1 MATKKPKPKQKP
13 KPKPKQKPKSN
24 KKNIF
29 IILGIIFC
37 LACLVTYNAIL
48 RPSIHTPNGTD
59 TYLFAVPT
67 GSTYES
73 LTQKLRNE
81 LNMSNSRSFLLLADF
96 VMKNPPSPGLYKLHN
111 RMSNKDL
118 LILFRSGVREYVNF
132 TISFARYAKDVTAQ
146 AVKQLEAS
154 QEDFDALFADKQ
166 FLDSLGV
173 NKNTIITLF
182 IPDTYQFK
190 WNTSARQFMERMHKE
205 YTIFWN
211 EERLAK
217 AQKLGLTPKQVMT
230 LASIINQETNK
241 NDEKPRIAGVL
252 FNRLRKGQKLE
263 VDPTIKFAINDF
275 SIKRVVE
282 KHKDAA
288 GNSPYNTYRHT
299 GIPPGPICTPQ
310 KVDIDAVL
318 NPEKHDYYFYC
329 AKINSNH
336 HQFTRTFN
344 EHVNYANTYRAWLD
358 KINIK

>member
-1 MATKKPKPKQKP
+1 MATKKPKQKP
-13 KPKPKQKPKSN
+13 KPKPKQNPKSN

-37 LACLVTYNAIL
+37 LACLFTYNAIL
-48 RPSIHTPNGTD
+48 RPSIHTPKGAD
-59 TYLFAVPT
+59 SYLFAVPT

-73 LTQKLRNE
+73 LTQKLCNE
-81 LNMSNSRSFLLLADF
+81 LTMSNSRSFLLLANY

-132 TISFARYAKDVTAQ
+132 TISFARYAGDVTAQ
-146 AVKQLEAS
+146 ASKQLEAS
-154 QEDFDALFADKQ
+154 QADFDELFANEL

-173 NKNTIITLF
+173 TKATIITLF

-190 WNTSARQFMERMHKE
+190 WNTGARQFMERMHKE
-205 YTIFWN
+205 YLIFWN

-217 AQKLGLTPKQVMT
+217 AQNLGLTPKQVMT

-252 FNRLRKGQKLE
+252 LNRLRIGMPLQ
-263 VDPTIKFAINDF
+263 VDPTIKYAIGDF
-275 SIKRVVE
+275 SIKRVLK
-282 KHKDAA
+282 KHKAA
-288 GNSPYNTYRHT
+288 AASSPYNTYERL

-318 NPEKHDYYFYC
+318 NPEKHDYFFYC

-336 HQFTRTFN
+336 HEFTKTYA
-344 EHVNYANTYRAWLD
+344 EHLRYADAYQKWLD